1 VQRLAHRPAD
11 DLGGMQ
17 IQYGGQVKPAFAGGD
32 VGLESAAFSRRTPI
46 PAIRRTEMERQGSSD
61 RSA

>member
-1 VQRLAHRPAD
+1 
-11 DLGGMQ
+11 MQ